1 VNWKTA
7 TKRITGLQ
15 TIRVTHPL
23 KHEGGVLAYAS
34 PLFFKRKDL
43 KLSIIRTTAIES
55 AVPNLPEEERNWL
68 ARANGTFHAERLNL
82 YVNAQNAEF
91 SITTRIDILPDE
103 DLTSLAS
110 KVGMAVADLV
120 MERLGFH
127 WRANMQEIELNP
139 SPPEADLKKRRPD
152 FVYDPAGEH
161 GFQPKDVVVVEAK
174 GSLSRTRAKR
184 AAIRR
189 LARKAFAD
197 QVEHIIG
204 QPARDVVVAGGYA
217 VAFGAIPGEHAAGAN
232 GEQVSTLAVA
242 SPSSIAVSAVKATM
256 KANSLSASATY
267 GAHQVQKIQEQE
279 VPHQEEL
286 QHDELLIREL
296 QRRRGG
302 PGGPGGPTDGGP
314 RRERERRTA
323 SGRIAYAN
331 YECGFL
337 LCGANN
343 AAGFLR
349 NILTGQGVADV
360 DPDRSVQEFWIV
372 EHAGERFWTAW
383 PQAHPWWLYW
393 EAEPVL
399 LGIHENSAKEILL
412 SASNNLERVPDTVVL
427 TVAPIIE
434 GSEPD
439 DEANIAIQGDG
450 LALLSLPRPAPE
462 RRYWDLRKG
471 EWV

>member
-1 VNWKTA
+1 MNWKPA
-7 TKRITGLQ
+7 TKQITGLQ
-15 TIRVTHPL
+15 TVRVIHPL

-43 KLSIIRTTAIES
+43 TLSIIRTTAIES
-55 AVPNLPEEERNWL
+55 AVPNLPEEERKWL
-68 ARANGTFHAERLNL
+68 ARSNGTLHAERLNL
-82 YVNAQNAEF
+82 YVNTQNAEF
-91 SITTRIDILPDE
+91 SIMTRIDILPDE
-103 DLTSLAS
+103 DLTSLAA

-139 SPPEADLKKRRPD
+139 SPPEVDLKKRRPD

-161 GFQPKDVVVVEAK
+161 GFQPRDVVVVEAK

-217 VAFGAIPGEHAAGAN
+217 VAFGAIPGEHAAGAS

-242 SPSSIAVSAVKATM
+242 SPESIAVSAVKATA
-256 KANSLSASATY
+256 KANSLSAAATY

-279 VPHQEEL
+279 VPHQ
-286 QHDELLIREL
+286 QKQRHDELLRQIREI
-296 QRRRGG
+296 QRGPGG

-314 RRERERRTA
+314 RRERGRRTA

-331 YECGFL
+331 YEYGFL
-337 LCGANN
+337 LCGADN
-343 AAGFLR
+343 AAEFLR

-360 DPDRSVQEFWIV
+360 DSDRSVQEFWVV
-372 EHAGERFWTAW
+372 EHARERFWTAW
-383 PQAHPWWLYW
+383 PLAGLWWPNW
-393 EAEPVL
+393 EAEPFL

-412 SASNNLERVPDTVVL
+412 SASNNLERIPDTVVL
-427 TVAPIIE
+427 TVAPITE
-434 GSEPD
+434 GSECVSAPK
-439 DEANIAIQGDG
+439 GDPST
-450 LALLSLPRPAPE
+450 ARQINSLT
-462 RRYWDLRKG
+462 RRSASGPHAD
-471 EWV
+471 